1 MSTRGGQREREAA
14 GAQAGLAELVELIK
28 AGRLVA
34 FLAEAHPFAFAPV
47 DAPAAPAMQS
57 VPLGQV
63 PLLQLGVRPSW

>member
-1 MSTRGGQREREAA
+1 MSTRGGQREPEAA
-14 GAQAGLAELVELIK
+14 GAQAGLADLVELIK

-34 FLAEAHPFAFAPV
+34 FLTEAHPFAPV